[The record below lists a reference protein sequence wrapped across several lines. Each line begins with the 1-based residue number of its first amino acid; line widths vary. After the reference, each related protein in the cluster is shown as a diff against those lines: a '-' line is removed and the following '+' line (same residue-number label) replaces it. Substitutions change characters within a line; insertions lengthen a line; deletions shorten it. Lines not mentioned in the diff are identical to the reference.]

1 MSKDLFLEI
10 LSKGAARIVVLAAV
24 GFLGSFVYK
33 LLYGNKKSGEA
44 PDKNPHTG
52 LGTIAAVVLLFNMCP
67 VLGIIMGT
75 FDSDDW
81 IILGLDLVIIIAII
95 SKRRQNKAEESQK
108 ADQSPADSASDKEKE
123 E

>member
-1 MSKDLFLEI
+1 MFKD
-10 LSKGAARIVVLAAV
+10 AASEMFFIAVAKIAVIALA

-52 LGTIAAVVLLFNMCP
+52 LGTIAVVVLLFNMCP